1 MSENIYRRARL
12 PLYYPLV
19 FLMNVLLIIA
29 LEVLLFYPTS
39 LPLTD
44 SDLSGSVIRNATESG
59 TITWY
64 LVETEADTLQLVPVR
79 KHVFIHSRGKL
90 LTGQIVDI
98 PADTEYME
106 VTTLAGIGGS
116 TVKIG
121 TEVEPWADEPSEYP
135 IQMRSKYSRTH
146 LGTNGGA
153 AVAGKYFLLGVL
165 LSLLES
171 FLWNKIKE

>member
-12 PLYYPLV
+12 PLHYPLV

-44 SDLSGSVIRNATESG
+44 SALSGSVIRNATESG

-64 LVETEADTLQLVPVR
+64 LVETEADTLHLVPVR

-90 LTGQIVDI
+90 LTSQIVDI

-121 TEVEPWADEPSEYP
+121 TEVEPWADEQSDYP
-135 IQMRSKYSRTH
+135 IQMRSKYSRTY
-146 LGTNGGA
+146 LGANGTG